1 MKKLLKAGLI
11 LMGALAFT
19 LTLANATCGS
29 GKEAPKTMKCQAG
42 KCDSGKN
49 MKCNGG
55 KDMNKTATKCNGAD
69 DTKKEVPKKG
79 KCGTGKCG

>member
-11 LMGALAFT
+11 LMGAMAFT
-19 LTLANATCGS
+19 LTLASATCGS

-49 MKCNGG
+49 MKCGG
-55 KDMNKTATKCNGAD
+55 KKDM
-69 DTKKEVPKKG
+69 KKETNTTKPAPEKG